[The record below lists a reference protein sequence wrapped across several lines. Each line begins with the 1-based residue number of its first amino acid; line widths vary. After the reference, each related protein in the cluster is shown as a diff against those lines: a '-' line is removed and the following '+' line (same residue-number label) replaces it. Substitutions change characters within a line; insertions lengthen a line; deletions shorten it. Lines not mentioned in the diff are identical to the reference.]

1 MWQTCLTGLTGLT
14 LVVLLLGATAQTA
27 QVETQQNR
35 WIPEE
40 LEDEIRV
47 KVVFNREAIFFKLQ
61 FTSVEG
67 IYHDYLR
74 YEGGSWVTTRGSS
87 PGIHPDRLYEDRVS
101 FLLDDGSV
109 RHFATQGGYITIHE
123 EMRFLANQAPR
134 ADVQRVLGQDDV
146 RKYLPETRRTAD
158 WRSLRRPEE
167 LEELRQSGVFLDL
180 WQWRAHRSDPVGF
193 ADDNWVFEYRN
204 ADQGKSPFADNWHR
218 DTQQPRFMYDIQ
230 KVGFQALTWEDV
242 ANHRLSK
249 RDLYY
254 LTPEIAVSFDP
265 NHPWQEGDTLPRRLV
280 QMPEGSRG
288 DIRAHSQ
295 WQNGVWD
302 VELRRA
308 LDPGHAL
315 DDKSLK
321 PKRVYH
327 IAFAVHKN
335 STGSRWHYTSFPY
348 SLGLDTDADIVAQRF
363 EGQAPPWEEMP
374 WQTIPL
380 FYPGQVT
387 WTFLTSDAH
396 AGKAGIEEGR
406 PCASCHTVAEMGKY
420 AVEHELKEQ
429 ILPRWY
435 LTVAGGMLFVL
446 GIAVAGARLVQGQR

>member
-1 MWQTCLTGLTGLT
+1 MWQSWRTGLTVFT
-14 LVVLLLGATAQTA
+14 LLMLSLGVSALMCPVTARA
-27 QVETQQNR
+27 ETS
-35 WIPEE
+35 IPES
-40 LEDEIRV
+40 LEDELRV
-47 KVVFNREAIFFKLQ
+47 KVAFNREEIVFKLL
-61 FTSVEG
+61 FASVEG

-74 YEGGSWVTTRGSS
+74 YERGTWVPTRGSS

-134 ADVQRVLGQDDV
+134 EDVQRVLGKDDV

-158 WRSLRRPEE
+158 WRSLRSPEE
-167 LEELRQSGVFLDL
+167 LEELRQIGILLDL

-204 ADQGKSPFADNWHR
+204 ADQGKSPFVDNWDR
-218 DTQQPRFMYDIQ
+218 DAQQPKFMYDAQ
-230 KVGFQALTWEDV
+230 KVGFYALKWEDV
-242 ANHRLSK
+242 KHHRLTK
-249 RDLYY
+249 HDIYY
-254 LTPEIAVSFDP
+254 ITPEIAVPFDP
-265 NHPWQEGDTLPRRLV
+265 TYTWQEGDTVPRRLIQV
-280 QMPEGSRG
+280 PDGSRG
-288 DIRAHSQ
+288 DIRAKSQ
-295 WQNGVWD
+295 WHQGVWD

-308 LDPGHAL
+308 LDTGHSL
-315 DDKSLK
+315 DDKALK

-335 STGSRWHYTSFPY
+335 YTGSRWHYISFPY
-348 SLGLDTDADIVAQRF
+348 SLGLDTDADIVARRF
-363 EGQAPPWEEMP
+363 DGPEPPWEEIP

-396 AGKAGIEEGR
+396 AGKAGIAEGR

-420 AVEHELKEQ
+420 ASEHELKDQ
-429 ILPRWY
+429 ILQRWY
-435 LTVAGGMLFVL
+435 LTVAGGMLFVV
-446 GIAVAGARLVQGQR
+446 GIAVAGARLLQEQR